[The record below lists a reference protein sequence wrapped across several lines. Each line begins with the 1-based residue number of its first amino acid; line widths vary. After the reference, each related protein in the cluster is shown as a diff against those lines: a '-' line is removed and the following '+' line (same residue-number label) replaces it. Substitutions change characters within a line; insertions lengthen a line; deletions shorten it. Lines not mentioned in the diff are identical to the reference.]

1 MPSNENAGSGA
12 SAGAGSGAGAGASA
26 AGEISAHMDPRAPTM
41 SAPILYWAIAS
52 PYECRRS
59 GQCYCKGAR
68 LPLSPRYNFAVV
80 AAYNFDIVTNFS
92 GVFTVTDHWVGDRL
106 AAFGTP
112 VSPQYELSSY
122 DLFGDPPQS

>member
-1 MPSNENAGSGA
+1 M
-12 SAGAGSGAGAGASA
+12 
-26 AGEISAHMDPRAPTM
+26 
-41 SAPILYWAIAS
+41 
-52 PYECRRS
+52 
-59 GQCYCKGAR
+59 
-68 LPLSPRYNFAVV
+68 PLSPRYNFAVV

-122 DLFGDPPQS
+122 DLFGDPPRVVNDPYGEIRAFWQDMPGPSTVFG